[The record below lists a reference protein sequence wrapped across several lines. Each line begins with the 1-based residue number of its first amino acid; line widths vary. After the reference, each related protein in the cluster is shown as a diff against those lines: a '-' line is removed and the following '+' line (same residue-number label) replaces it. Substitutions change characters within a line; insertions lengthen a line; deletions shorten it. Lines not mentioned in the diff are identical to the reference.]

1 MQNKLRDNCSVRL
14 IVGGDYLFSRVYL
27 IASISRFNAS
37 QVAIMLS
44 KLSWILFAGWN
55 SSRLG
60 VNVNVVR
67 STAFPYNISAAVF
80 MFMFFWGFLAWFA
93 WSWVLFLVLVK
104 SSHNE
109 KLDFLFLHFQLASV
123 SPHPRRV

>member
-1 MQNKLRDNCSVRL
+1 MQNKFRDNCSVRL

-44 KLSWILFAGWN
+44 RLSWILLVWMGWN

-60 VNVNVVR
+60 VKVNVVR
-67 STAFPYNISAAVF
+67 STAFPYNISAAVSR
-80 MFMFFWGFLAWFA
+80 FMFFWGC
-93 WSWVLFLVLVK
+93 LFLGGGGFK
-104 SSHNE
+104 GEGWRFHGRSSVNLQA
-109 KLDFLFLHFQLASV
+109 LDLMI
-123 SPHPRRV
+123 

>member
-1 MQNKLRDNCSVRL
+1 MFSF
-14 IVGGDYLFSRVYL
+14 YLFSRVDF
-27 IASISRFNAS
+27 IISISRFNAS
-37 QVAIMLS
+37 HVAIMLS
-44 KLSWILFAGWN
+44 RDSWSFFAWMGWN

-60 VNVNVVR
+60 VKVNVVR